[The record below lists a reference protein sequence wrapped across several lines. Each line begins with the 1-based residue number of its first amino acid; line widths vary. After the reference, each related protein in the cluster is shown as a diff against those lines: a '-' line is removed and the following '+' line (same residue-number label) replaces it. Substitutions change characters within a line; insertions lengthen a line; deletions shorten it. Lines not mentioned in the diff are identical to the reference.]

1 MDLLRSSDSQ
11 SHCPYKGTAGYFSV
25 EVNGRVYEDLVW
37 IYRQTLPESQKIGG
51 LACFYNEKV
60 DLYVDG
66 VRQDRPR
73 TPFS

>member
-1 MDLLRSSDSQ
+1 
-11 SHCPYKGTAGYFSV
+11 
-25 EVNGRVYEDLVW
+25 VYEDLVW

-51 LACFYNEKV
+51 TACFYNEKV

-66 VRQDRPR
+66 ALQERPR